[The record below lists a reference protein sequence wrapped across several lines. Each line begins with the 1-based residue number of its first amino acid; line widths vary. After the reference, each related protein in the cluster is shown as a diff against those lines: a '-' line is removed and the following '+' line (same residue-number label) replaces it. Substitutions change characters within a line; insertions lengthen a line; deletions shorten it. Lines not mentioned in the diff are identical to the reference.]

1 MLQSNKISPLKFW
14 LSHGDSYLS
23 LQPLA
28 KQVFSMVASSAAS
41 SERNFSTF
49 GFVHSKLRNCL
60 SDESVQKLVVYIKT
74 NNTQFMKDERQQ
86 HAALGDIEFIGSDSD
101 YQSSI

>member
-1 MLQSNKISPLKFW
+1 MLQSNNISPLKFW

-28 KQVFSMVASSAAS
+28 KQVFSMMASSAAS

-60 SDESVQKLVVYIKT
+60 SDESVQKLVYIKT
-74 NNTQFMKDERQQ
+74 NNTQFIKDERQQ
-86 HAALGDIEFIGSDSD
+86 RAALGDIEFIGSDSD